1 MSEFKTRI
9 KELRESRRL
18 SHSQMASIF
27 DKSEGAIRAWETG
40 RTKPDTDTLIK
51 IADYFET
58 SADYLLG
65 RSEAKKP
72 ENEDIITKLGISNN
86 AVENIKRC
94 AVSFQG
100 TDKFL
105 SHSIFLALMK
115 YVTAYWMLD
124 DTKFMSDS
132 ENSLGISFHESVDRK
147 TREIIIKHEINEI
160 VAMILD
166 E

>member
-1 MSEFKTRI
+1 
-9 KELRESRRL
+9 
-18 SHSQMASIF
+18 MASIF

-65 RSEAKKP
+65 RSKAKKP
-72 ENEDIITKLGISNN
+72 ENEAAIANLGISNN
-86 AVENIKRC
+86 AVENIKQCSAR
-94 AVSFQG
+94 FQG
-100 TDKFL
+100 TDRFL
-105 SHSIFLALMK
+105 SHSIFSAFMN

-124 DTKFMSDS
+124 DAKFMSDP
-132 ENSLGISFHESVDRK
+132 ENNLGISFHESVDRK
-147 TREIIIKHEINEI
+147 TREIIIKHEITDLI
-160 VAMILD
+160 TMILD